1 MSDELEQIP
10 VENSDTETEANVK
23 AADEGPQDE
32 PEDDDAES

>member
-23 AADEGPQDE
+23 AADEAEDE
-32 PEDDDAES
+32 EAEDDAES